1 MFSFQGTFESLSK
14 KFNEVSTSVGTS
26 VNLLKEVVGHGLAF
40 LRESHGGYNMPPAY
54 CQEPPFESI
63 LAYTPSGLDRPGLYL
78 YLDFFRSGGPKWTR
92 TTDLTII
99 SRVL

>member
-14 KFNEVSTSVGTS
+14 KFNEVSTFVGTS
-26 VNLLKEVVGHGLAF
+26 VNLLKEVVGQGLAF
-40 LRESHGGYNMPPAY
+40 LRESHGGYNSPPDC

-63 LAYTPSGLDRPGLYL
+63 LALSPQELNCFGLDYL
-78 YLDFFRSGGPKWTR
+78 FKLFKSGGPKWTR
-92 TTDLTII
+92 TIDLTII